1 MIFCLKYFIALPV
14 KVISISVTAF
24 ELFNVE
30 PFISNAPVT
39 VRVNP
44 LKLIALPR
52 AVVNAVKVTLFAKTG
67 WFAVLGIVTELEEIG
82 TVAGVQFAGVFQ
94 SVPAL
99 PSQVWA
105 FKKINGLSRKIK
117 SVNFFFMLYN

>member
-1 MIFCLKYFIALPV
+1 MIFCLKYFIPLPV

-52 AVVNAVKVTLFAKTG
+52 AVANEVKVTLLAKTG
-67 WFAVLGIVTELEEIG
+67 LFAVFGMVTELEDIG
-82 TVAGVQFAGVFQ
+82 TVAGVQFAAVFQ
-94 SVPAL
+94 SVPVL
-99 PSQVWA
+99 PFQVWA

-117 SVNFFFMLYN
+117 NVNFFFMLYN